1 MGQKSNILK
10 LSWDLRRCVSR
21 FLIKII
27 KNIFKVYFLVLIFFC
42 DKFCPRGFKTCF
54 WGTKSLAPTKKNWI
68 WPPFCYDNVI
78 FAEYATLKQSYLC
91 AYKCL
96 FVFVS
101 VSVLELKRVDLFQSN
116 FPQIISQI
124 WSSESVAHILTFL
137 SQWRHG
143 GHFKV

>member
-1 MGQKSNILK
+1 MGQKSNIDVLYIYK
-10 LSWDLRRCVSR
+10 YFKYMSWDLRRGVSR

-54 WGTKSLAPTKKNWI
+54 GGTKSLAPTKKNWI

-101 VSVLELKRVDLFQSN
+101 VSVLELKWVDQFQSN

-124 WSSESVAHILTFL
+124 WSSESVAHILTF
-137 SQWRHG
+137 
-143 GHFKV
+143 